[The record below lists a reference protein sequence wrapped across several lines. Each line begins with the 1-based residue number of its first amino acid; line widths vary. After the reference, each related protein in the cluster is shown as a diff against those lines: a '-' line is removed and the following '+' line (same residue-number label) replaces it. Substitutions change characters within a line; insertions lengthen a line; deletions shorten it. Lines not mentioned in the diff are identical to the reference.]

1 MARRGSRTHHRHAI
15 RNTETTKAERWE
27 EDTEWAGKLRGLGG
41 PTWCGENYGY
51 NTLSDLPKDS
61 DEDVFAY
68 SRRMTNCPGCS
79 AAIGKALL
87 AQQGGRV
94 TLEKECVPQ
103 GRYGSYYRTAWLIKI
118 DGTPYGHAV
127 MQNGWGNPWELKDLV
142 GPDHVSGADFGRTV
156 SHQPSTHYPAKPG
169 DLWQT
174 IHFASKEMMA
184 IAALRCRERGEAL
197 FTVEERL
204 EFGRQET
211 ARRQAEEA
219 DRKERLRLHEIERD
233 RKTAL
238 RNERKELAL
247 DWLNGVLA
255 QPDLT
260 NVQRAGAQAAHDIIT
275 GKDVA

>member
-1 MARRGSRTHHRHAI
+1 MARRGSRTRHTHAI
-15 RNTETTKAERWE
+15 RNTDAAKFERWE
-27 EDTEWAGKLRGLGG
+27 ADSQWPNKPRSLSGE
-41 PTWCGENYGY
+41 TWCGERHGY
-51 NTLSDLPKDS
+51 NTLSDYKD

-87 AQQGGRV
+87 KREGGRV
-94 TLEKECVPQ
+94 VLEKVDVPQ

-118 DGTPYGHAV
+118 DGTEYGHAV

-169 DLWQT
+169 DLWQN

-197 FTVEERL
+197 FTVEERM
-204 EFGRQET
+204 EFGRQEK
-211 ARRQAEEA
+211 ARRAAEEA
-219 DRKERLRLHEIERD
+219 EREANRIKYAAERERKDGLR
-233 RKTAL
+233 A
-238 RNERKELAL
+238 ERKELAL
-247 DWLNGVLA
+247 DWINAVLA
-255 QPDLT
+255 MPDLT
-260 NVQRAGAQAAHDIIT
+260 NSQRAGAQAALDIIT
-275 GKDVA
+275 GKDVQ